1 MRALSLALITGRHDK
16 GPIRKGRCAVH
27 AHQWYT
33 KRGPVLV
40 MMTYAVFT
48 VRVTRYAPI
57 WKVIATVT
65 LMDYIFSP
73 YALIFSSIYLWS
85 MHAVINV
92 EAQCKWVS
100 PDS

>member
-1 MRALSLALITGRHDK
+1 MRALSLALIAGRHDK
-16 GPIRKGRCAVH
+16 GPIRKGRGAVH

-33 KRGPVLV
+33 KLV

-48 VRVTRYAPI
+48 VRVTRYSPI

-65 LMDYIFSP
+65 LMDYIFTP

-85 MHAVINV
+85 MHTVVNV
-92 EAQCKWVS
+92 EAQCKWMS
-100 PDS
+100 PDR